1 MRLIDAEKAVE
12 NIRKQQTKSIAREC
26 AINAVNNTPVEDVAP
41 VVHAHWIESEEELEP
56 DFQLFDMT
64 DLKGALCSECGY
76 EVGAD
81 IYVWNYCP
89 NCGAKMDGEASE

>member
-41 VVHAHWIESEEELEP
+41 VVHAHWLYVELGTPTRWSYRCSNCDCLRLSGFPSE
-56 DFQLFDMT
+56 
-64 DLKGALCSECGY
+64 
-76 EVGAD
+76 
-81 IYVWNYCP
+81 YCP
-89 NCGAKMDGEASE
+89 YCGAKMDEGESE